1 MVSEFFLIQPILVI
15 DPFSF
20 CIACWH
26 QVANVL
32 FREHPGEQYFHKVL
46 LYRTKKSGGAL
57 VGLIFQGAVSSV
69 LYHPFNLISSFSS
82 SLFHLMTKMTRWRI
96 LSCLLYDAKKTAAPV
111 HFTLDNWH
119 GIAMFSSN
127 PHQELLLFHG
137 FQWFPCQ
144 PIVQQRDGNNLRKI
158 WWNNQC
164 MCSPTPLQYKLNKA
178 NWAGVHLELS
188 SQLD

>member
-1 MVSEFFLIQPILVI
+1 MGMGSLNYPSNIGKAKGNSKMFRDVCII

-26 QVANVL
+26 QVANIL
-32 FREHPGEQYFHKVL
+32 FRENPFEHYFHKVL
-46 LYRTKKSGGAL
+46 WQRTKKSGGSQ
-57 VGLIFQGAVSSV
+57 GLIFQGAVSSV

-119 GIAMFSSN
+119 GIAMFSSY
-127 PHQELLLFHG
+127 QQLLLFHFMVFNG
-137 FQWFPCQ
+137 FL
-144 PIVQQRDGNNLRKI
+144 V
-158 WWNNQC
+158 NQ
-164 MCSPTPLQYKLNKA
+164 
-178 NWAGVHLELS
+178 
-188 SQLD
+188 